1 MKLLQKRFITL
12 VLTFLIAWAVSGCL
26 GEMKPPPNYYM
37 LDQGP
42 STEFTGLESGVAI
55 GIGPFYLAPHL
66 NRLQIVTRESNTR
79 LKLSGANQ
87 WAAPLKDAIYNV
99 ISVRLAAELDT
110 SRIYEVPPRQKRTL
124 EYRIGID
131 IMQLAGEL
139 GGDVKLVS
147 RWVITSGDGKKEL
160 ISHTSRIVEP
170 TGSDD
175 YEAYVEALSRA
186 LIALSKEI
194 ADAIKAQMK
203 A

>member
-1 MKLLQKRFITL
+1 MKLLQKRFVTL
-12 VLTFLIAWAVSGCL
+12 VLTFLVAWAVSGCL
-26 GEMKPPPNYYM
+26 GAQKPPPDYYM
-37 LDQGP
+37 LYPGP
-42 STEFTGLESGVAI
+42 STEFTGLESGVTI

-66 NRLQIVTRESNTR
+66 NRLQIVARESNTR
-79 LKLSGANQ
+79 LKMSESHQ
-87 WAAPLKDAIYNV
+87 WAAPLKDTIYNI
-99 ISVRLAAELDT
+99 ISVRLAAELNT
-110 SRIYEVPPRQKRTL
+110 SRIYEVPSRQKRIL
-124 EYRIGID
+124 DYRVGID
-131 IMQLAGEL
+131 IMQLVGEL

-175 YEAYVEALSRA
+175 YEAYVEAQSRA

-194 ADAIKAQMK
+194 GDAIKAQMK